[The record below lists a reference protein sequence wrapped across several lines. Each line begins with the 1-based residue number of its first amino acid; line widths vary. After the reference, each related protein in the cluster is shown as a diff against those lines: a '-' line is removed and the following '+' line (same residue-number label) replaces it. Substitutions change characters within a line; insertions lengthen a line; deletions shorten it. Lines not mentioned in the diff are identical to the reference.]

1 MRRTDLA
8 LEARELWREKSSS
21 ALPPGAEGETLWEG
35 GCTLETLVVAAP
47 EAARA
52 LGKPMG
58 KYVTVTPGT
67 DVTVSG
73 TVAWTSDGT
82 DDHAKRDELCL

>member
-8 LEARELWREKSSS
+8 LEAKELWREKSASE
-21 ALPPGAEGETLWEG
+21 LPPGAEGETRTEG

-58 KYVTVTPGT
+58 KYITVTPEALLRREEGA
-67 DVTVSG
+67 SRRPPPCWG
-73 TVAWTSDGT
+73 GSCG
-82 DDHAKRDELCL
+82 LCWI